1 MKKAKYLVITLLALL
16 VVTGCGSGKKLTCTK
31 EESSS
36 GIDMKQTITVNFEK
50 DKVSKVKLSLNSKA
64 TNETIK
70 SNWNLFA
77 ETLGKQFS
85 SSSKEGIKI
94 TTKNDS
100 KNYSYLIELEVD
112 VNKAKK
118 EDLEEYDMEDVLDST
133 ESYDD
138 LKKDFEGEGYSC
150 K

>member
-1 MKKAKYLVITLLALL
+1 MKKIKYLVITLLALL
-16 VVTGCGSGKKLTCTK
+16 VVTGCGSSKKLTCTK

-36 GIDMKQTITVNFEK
+36 GIDMKQTITVNFNK

-64 TNETIK
+64 TDENVK
-70 SNWNLFA
+70 SNWNLFSEA
-77 ETLGKQFS
+77 LGSQFS

-94 TTKNDS
+94 TTKDDS
-100 KNYSYLIELEVD
+100 KNYTYLIELEID

-118 EDLEEYDMEDVLDST
+118 EDLEDYDMEDILDSN
-133 ESYDD
+133 ESYSD
-138 LKKDFEGEGYSC
+138 LKKEFEDQGYSC

>member
-1 MKKAKYLVITLLALL
+1 MKKIKYLVITLLALL
-16 VVTGCGSGKKLTCTK
+16 VVTGCGSSKKLTCTK

-36 GIDMKQTITVNFEK
+36 GIDMKQTITVNFNK

-64 TNETIK
+64 TDENIK
-70 SNWNLFA
+70 SNWNLFSEA
-77 ETLGKQFS
+77 LGKQFS

-94 TTKNDS
+94 TTKDDS
-100 KNYSYLIELEVD
+100 KNYTYLIELEID

-118 EDLEEYDMEDVLDST
+118 EDLEDYDMEDILDSN
-133 ESYDD
+133 ESYSD
-138 LKKDFEGEGYSC
+138 LKKELEEQGYSC